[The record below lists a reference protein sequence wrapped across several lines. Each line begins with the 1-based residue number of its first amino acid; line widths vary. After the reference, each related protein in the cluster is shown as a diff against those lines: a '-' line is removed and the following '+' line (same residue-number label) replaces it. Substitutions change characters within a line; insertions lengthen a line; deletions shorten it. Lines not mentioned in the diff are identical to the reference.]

1 MTSGKVLATVTQLSG
16 GIAGAT
22 TAVAAPSTAATSP
35 QFALHAVSCPSATCI
50 AAGTA
55 IDGSLHHR
63 GVLVAVVG
71 GVIGKPTFSNVPS
84 GAAKDPSAALLAISC
99 GSPSACRSVG
109 GFTDVNGTDQAL
121 VTSGA
126 PSAHTAQLSVLPSG
140 AGAANPPQ
148 AFYQASLMAGRTV
161 GTILASYPSKGLNL
175 QPNFVVFDPEGY
187 PDNHSGLDG
196 PPGPVSS
203 AKWAS
208 ALSGWADGLH
218 QLNPG
223 THVGVYMDQAEY
235 GTYEI
240 AKLPLPAFLAVAWG
254 VKYTTNAQGKLT
266 ITQPPTPPKKI
277 VSGPNI
283 AGIISFNDFCPSE
296 WGRAGDYANQ
306 VSMFSKAPWN
316 GTYNTLQFISATQ
329 YCAPR

>member
-1 MTSGKVLATVTQLSG
+1 LDGQLHSRAVL
-16 GIAGAT
+16 IA
-22 TAVAAPSTAATSP
+22 
-35 QFALHAVSCPSATCI
+35 I
-50 AAGTA
+50 
-55 IDGSLHHR
+55 
-63 GVLVAVVG
+63 VG
-71 GVIGKPTFSNVPS
+71 GVIGKAAFSNLPS
-84 GAAKDPSAALLAISC
+84 AAGRDPSATLQSLSC
-99 GSPSACRSVG
+99 VSGSKCRGVG
-109 GFTDVNGTDQAL
+109 QFTDVNGTNQAF
-121 VTSGA
+121 VVAGT
-126 PSAHTAQLSVLPSG
+126 PSANVAQLSVLPIG
-140 AGAANPPQ
+140 AGAANPPE
-148 AFYQASLMAGRTV
+148 AFYEASLLAGKAV
-161 GTILASYPSKGLNL
+161 GTILASYPRQGLNL
-175 QPNFVVFDPEGY
+175 QPNFVIYDPEGY

-196 PPGPVSS
+196 PPGPVNS

-235 GTYEI
+235 GTYNI

-254 VKYTTNAQGKLT
+254 VRYTTSAQGKLT
-266 ITQPPTPPKKI
+266 ITSPPTPPRKI

-316 GTYNTLQFISATQ
+316 GTYNTLQFILPTQ